1 MQPLLHNGK
10 TNGHIVALFFII
22 YYFAQHSVFVSK
34 CVIDTIN
41 TIENDWVI
49 W

>member
-1 MQPLLHNGK
+1 MQHLLHNGK
-10 TNGHIVALFFII
+10 TNGHIVALFF
-22 YYFAQHSVFVSK
+22 YYFAQNPVFVSK